1 MFNRNRDNNKPQTKY
16 QARYNEKAQIQVCE
30 YNEETGL
37 GLVLVGLFD
46 NVGQYNKWLNA
57 NKISTTRVIWG
68 VENDNA
74 DIEYSRKYAM

>member
-1 MFNRNRDNNKPQTKY
+1 MFNRNRDNKPQMRY